1 MLARQTVKKER
12 IVKAWIM
19 LMLAL
24 TLPMAA
30 VGEEHLGKV
39 FDPFFTTKPVGEGL
53 GLGLAVSYAIVHELG
68 GRLTVNNLAEGALFT
83 LTLPIAQEN

>member
-30 VGEEHLGKV
+30 GKSA
-39 FDPFFTTKPVGEGL
+39 
-53 GLGLAVSYAIVHELG
+53 LAASASII
-68 GRLTVNNLAEGALFT
+68 GA
-83 LTLPIAQEN
+83 ARRMQG